1 MANTASAAEVLEPE
15 VLGLEVEK
23 KSAAKKTTNMKAA
36 AKKAAALSATATK
49 RRAATKKAA
58 ATKDADVSKEANV
71 AKKVSAKRSKTT
83 TSTTSIKSSSTTKAA
98 KTAKSATTS
107 KTAKS
112 ATTSKTAK
120 TARTAEPS
128 SKCTK
133 LAKAAKIAPPAPSGH
148 NKSLGKRGEDAAAR
162 FLANH
167 GYTILE
173 RNYKCS
179 FGEADIVA
187 KSPGTLVFVDVK
199 TRTDEDKGMPEEA
212 ITEAKR
218 AKYEKIAISYLRNYD
233 EVDISVRFD
242 VIGILV
248 VAQDRAIIRHHINA
262 FGVG

>member
-58 ATKDADVSKEANV
+58 ATKDADESKEASV
-71 AKKVSAKRSKTT
+71 AKKVSAKSSKTT

-120 TARTAEPS
+120 TAKTAEPS

-187 KSPGTLVFVDVK
+187 KSPGTLVFVEVK

>member
-71 AKKVSAKRSKTT
+71 AKKVSARRSKTT

-107 KTAKS
+107 KTAK
-112 ATTSKTAK
+112 

-128 SKCTK
+128 TKCTK

-187 KSPGTLVFVDVK
+187 KSPGTLVFVEVK

>member
-58 ATKDADVSKEANV
+58 ATKDADESKEASV
-71 AKKVSAKRSKTT
+71 AKKVSAKSSKTT

-107 KTAKS
+107 KTAK
-112 ATTSKTAK
+112 TAK
-120 TARTAEPS
+120 TAEPS

-187 KSPGTLVFVDVK
+187 KSPGTLVFVEVK

>member
-128 SKCTK
+128 TKCTK

-187 KSPGTLVFVDVK
+187 KSPGTLVFVEVK

>member
-71 AKKVSAKRSKTT
+71 AKKVSARRSKTT

-187 KSPGTLVFVDVK
+187 KSPGTLVFVEVK